1 MDKIILHE
9 ADFEISAIRASGPG
23 GQHVNKVSTAIQL
36 RFDIAKSSLSDNLKN
51 KLLKHADKRISKEG
65 ILLIKAQRF
74 RSQDKNRQDAIA
86 RLEKLLAKVNVP
98 RKRRIATRPSRRAKE
113 KRLKDKKHA
122 GEKKQ
127 GRSAKSSLDNQ

>member
-1 MDKIILHE
+1 MSKITLSD

-36 RFDIAKSSLSDNLKN
+36 RFDIAKSSLSDTLKN
-51 KLLKHADKRISKEG
+51 KLLNHADKRISKDG
-65 ILLIKAQRF
+65 IILIKAQRF
-74 RSQDKNRQDAIA
+74 RSQDKNRQDAID

-98 RKRRIATRPSRRAKE
+98 RKKRIATRPSKRAKE
-113 KRLKDKKHA
+113 RRLKDKKYT

-127 GRSAKSSLDNQ
+127 GRSVKSALDD